1 MTTYSPIANGSVD
14 AGSPV
19 DESLVTALRDNP
31 IAISEGS
38 TGAPKIQT
46 AAYDANSVDQA
57 AIESA
62 IKAKYLIESVT
73 MSATSH
79 TFAAVS
85 GYDRYKIEWEFTSG
99 AGFLG
104 LQVGN
109 GAPTTGNNYEYV
121 GTFLRVSLSTVTV
134 ERDTSNDSM
143 KLGGDASNCAGHAY
157 IMGANI
163 TSNYTL
169 VKSVN
174 TRYASNDIF
183 DHSVSSVYK
192 VQNNADVFKIGVFGN
207 ITTAIAGKARLYGY
221 RS

>member
-1 MTTYSPIANGSVD
+1 MATWNTIQNTEIAVD
-14 AGSPV
+14 APV
-19 DESLVTALRDNP
+19 TSQVVTKMRDNLD
-31 IAISEGS
+31 AVTEGAS
-38 TGAPKIQT
+38 GAPKIQT

-99 AGFLG
+99 TGNLG

-109 GAPTTGNNYEYV
+109 GSPTTGFNYEYL
-121 GTFLRVSLSTVTV
+121 GTFLRVNLSTVTV
-134 ERDTSNDSM
+134 QRDSSHDSM
-143 KLGGDASNCAGHAY
+143 IIGGDASHCAGHAY
-157 IMGANI
+157 IMGANL

-183 DHSVSSVYK
+183 DYSTSGIYK
-192 VQNNADVFKIGVFGN
+192 VQNNANVFKIGVFGS
-207 ITTAIAGKARLYGY
+207 ITSAISGKARLYGY